1 MESMLDEIK
10 DYWTGRAENYSEC
23 ILDDLETGKS
33 DHWLNIIGEH
43 ADLSKPMKILDIGTG
58 PGFFPML
65 LKGRGHDVT
74 AIDYTQAMLDIAKK
88 NCEES
93 GAEVN
98 LLRMN
103 AQNLEFEDN
112 TFDLI
117 LSRNLVWDLE
127 RPRQAY
133 REWLRVLKPNGKML
147 TFDGN
152 HYLYLYDNVYANA
165 EKKKERSHYKKTET
179 DFGADPEVMQNI
191 AKDLPLSKERR
202 PQWDVNTLM
211 ELGAQTVHIHTDGRD
226 SNIVEYEGE
235 RVYLPNSFFIFAR
248 K

>member
-1 MESMLDEIK
+1 MLPKVRE
-10 DYWTGRAENYSEC
+10 
-23 ILDDLETGKS
+23 
-33 DHWLNIIGEH
+33 
-43 ADLSKPMKILDIGTG
+43 
-58 PGFFPML
+58 
-65 LKGRGHDVT
+65 HDVT
-74 AIDYTQAMLDIAKK
+74 AIDYTPAMLDIAKK
-88 NCEES
+88 ICEES

-191 AKDLPLSKERR
+191 AKISAQQERS
-202 PQWDVNTLM
+202 PMGCHTLM
-211 ELGAQTVHIHTDGRD
+211 ELVHRQSTSILTEGLH
-226 SNIVEYEGE
+226 IVEYE
-235 RVYLPNSFFIFAR
+235 AR
-248 K
+248 GCTS